1 MHNVTKW
8 SQLVS
13 VTDVQSLFPYRFK
26 LFESKGV
33 KFALG
38 TAVEELVGNEEHLT
52 TVALKNGDSLSADIL
67 VVGIGIELFHSLQN
81 M

>member
-1 MHNVTKW
+1 M
-8 SQLVS
+8 
-13 VTDVQSLFPYRFK
+13 
-26 LFESKGV
+26 